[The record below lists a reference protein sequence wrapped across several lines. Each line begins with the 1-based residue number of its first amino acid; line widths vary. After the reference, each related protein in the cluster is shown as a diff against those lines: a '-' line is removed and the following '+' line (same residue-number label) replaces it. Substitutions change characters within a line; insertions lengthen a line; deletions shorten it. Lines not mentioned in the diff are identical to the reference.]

1 MYDSAQKYY
10 YGFVVLFESTNNFRT
25 IIFQNGAIDVALH
38 DHPLL
43 LEIIHILETSPLHCK
58 ISATTLIIYLFH
70 ISTYLFT
77 I

>member
-25 IIFQNGAIDVALH
+25 IISQNGAIGVAYLHLALH
-38 DHPLL
+38 DHQLL

-58 ISATTLIIYLFH
+58 ISATTLIIYLF
-70 ISTYLFT
+70 I
-77 I
+77 